1 MASIQS
7 IKMEAEI
14 RAPGTKNDARRLRA
28 LGRLPAVLY
37 GANKP
42 AVALALDPKPLE
54 AVLNSESS
62 HNKILSLKVAG
73 GETASAVLQ
82 DWLHDPVSG
91 ALLHVDFRR
100 IALDQKL
107 RTQVPVHAVGE
118 AKGVKVQGGI
128 FEFVLR
134 EVEVECLPSDI
145 PERIDADVSELVIGK
160 NLRVRDLV
168 VDPKVRIVSSPDKVV
183 AHIVYVKEEEEKPA
197 EEVAVAAV
205 PAEPEVIKR
214 GKAEKEG
221 EEGEAPVAGK
231 AEAKPEGK
239 APAAGKEAKP
249 EGKKK

>member
-14 RAPGTKNDARRLRA
+14 RTPGTKNDARRLRA
-28 LGRLPAVLY
+28 KGRLPAVLY

-42 AVALALDPKPLE
+42 AVPLTLDPKPLE

-62 HNKILSLKVAG
+62 HNKILNLKVAG
-73 GETASAVLQ
+73 GETISAVLQ

-91 ALLHVDFRR
+91 ALLHVDFKR

-107 RTQVPVHAVGE
+107 RTKVPVHAVGE

-168 VDPKVRIVSSPDKVV
+168 VDPKVRIVSGSDKVV

-197 EEVAVAAV
+197 EEVAAAAV

-214 GKAEKEG
+214 GKGEEEG

-239 APAAGKEAKP
+239 PEKAERKP
-249 EGKKK
+249 DGKKK